1 MKTYKVIED
10 WSTFQQFIISDLN
23 HIDKNSIGFLYR
35 KNEIYIRCHEE
46 GVLNLIRKKYTMTSC
61 EQPNYVLDKEGGWLF
76 AGNTQLFDI
85 IF

>member
-10 WSTFQQFIISDLN
+10 WSTFQQFINADLN
-23 HIDKNSIGFLYR
+23 LIDKNSIGFLYR
-35 KNEIYIRCHEE
+35 KNEIYIRCHDE
-46 GVLNLIRKKYTMTSC
+46 GILNLIRKKYTMTSC

>member
-10 WSTFQQFIISDLN
+10 WSTFQQFIVTDLN
-23 HIDKNSIGFLYR
+23 QIDKNSIGFLYR
-35 KNEIYIRCHEE
+35 KTEIYIRCHEE
-46 GVLNLIRKKYTMTSC
+46 SILNLIRKKYTLTPG
-61 EQPNYVLDKEGGWLF
+61 EQPNYALDKEGGWLF

>member
-10 WSTFQQFIISDLN
+10 WNTFHEFIIAN

-35 KNEIYIRCHEE
+35 NNEIFIRCTEE
-46 GVLNLIRKKYTMTSC
+46 SSLDLIRKKYKLTLYK
-61 EQPNYVLDKEGGWLF
+61 QPNYFLDQEGGWLF